1 MAPKPIPPTLSSYA
15 DAVART
21 SLALIVRE
29 TRPED
34 EPRRVEAIE
43 RSASEALQ
51 DILTRYLRSLG
62 NAARAASNHACR
74 SESNIVDLLAALNA
88 TAPAGVGLSPAELL
102 RFLEDEATEVAFPVN
117 VAAFPVQPP
126 PLSAAA
132 IAAAEATVSN
142 EPRPP
147 HLSFPDKKSGD
158 GGGDW
163 WFPNYPEKR
172 TYSHTAV
179 HNERPEDG
187 PAAKKRR
194 AQNRL
199 QATDTLLA
207 FSDDARKAAAE
218 SSAAA
223 SSSSGGAAAAS
234 IGAPPPLLPPP
245 AMPDDE
251 EVADGDDGGASAL
264 RRVPDVLVPSF
275 PAVLQSSAKLETS
288 GLVDSRP
295 AFGQPAAAGGSGSAA
310 AAAEAVKMVHE
321 RVKDV
326 TNERQK
332 RILTDAKHHGGLSKM

>member
-1 MAPKPIPPTLSSYA
+1 M
-15 DAVART
+15 
-21 SLALIVRE
+21 
-29 TRPED
+29 
-34 EPRRVEAIE
+34 
-43 RSASEALQ
+43 
-51 DILTRYLRSLG
+51 
-62 NAARAASNHACR
+62 
-74 SESNIVDLLAALNA
+74 
-88 TAPAGVGLSPAELL
+88 L

-142 EPRPP
+142 DPRPP

-332 RILTDAKHHGGLSKM
+332 RILTDAKHHSGLSKM